1 MADLAINDKGD
12 VLVHDGESW
21 KPAQVAENDRGERVA
36 FDGQSWKPVGSA
48 AGARGQAKV
57 GEANTAGNAFGNS
70 FAQGG
75 TLGFADELAAGVR
88 SALPGVSNFMM
99 SNGPLQREGD
109 EQKPAQTVS
118 TAPTFGERYTE
129 ELANIRAQQ
138 KKDEEEHPTATTA
151 GKIAGNVAT
160 GALALPEFGAMS
172 GAKMLGNALK
182 FAGTGAALGG
192 VQGFG
197 EGEGGFSNRLSNAA
211 PQALTGALV
220 GGSIPVAGQ
229 LVQKALTTAPARA
242 AIEKGVSPLLAKLAD
257 ALDYVGPK
265 VNPASLSAAAPE
277 GGQIAADSL
286 TTRLADSLR
295 SAAGKTSDMGERAG
309 IQQIALALER
319 SKISPE
325 EAAAKMKGLGDE
337 GMLADLGS
345 QFRSTAIGAKVLP
358 GETRDLAEKVLT
370 ARNSNTP
377 QRMISAAESGA
388 PPPSSFALR
397 GEGQAFDQ
405 HASAVGQQVYGEM
418 AANKLRVSGEMQKI
432 MSEAPDIGKA
442 IQTELAQNKG
452 TGTKLSPIELID
464 RVKQRLNRS
473 ADAAFQSG
481 TVVNKADVG
490 SLADRFERAFWEAN
504 PAAKEAA
511 GAYAQAKSLP
521 EHFDAGR
528 NFLREGSTES
538 GTASSA
544 PALEDLLSGAN
555 PQQAHAA
562 RTGTVN
568 TIREIAQ
575 GRNPI
580 VRTNALARDIE
591 QSPNIREKLATALA
605 PVEGNAAAVERAA
618 RQTNTFAQT
627 FKDVLKGSQTAEKL
641 GDAAELGNTRLNIT
655 PHGITERI
663 TEHLKDVLGKI
674 ENPNEHVLNKI
685 GEMVLTPDAM
695 KNEEIIQALKKVLD
709 ARRRGTPVHAG
720 AITAT
725 ANQASP

>member
-1 MADLAINDKGD
+1 MADLAVNAQGD

-21 KPAQVAENDRGERVA
+21 KPAQVAENDKGERVA

-48 AGARGQAKV
+48 ASARGQAKV
-57 GEANTAGNAFGNS
+57 GEANTTGNAFGNA
-70 FAQGG
+70 FAAGG

-88 SALPGVSNFMM
+88 SAVPGVSNFMM
-99 SNGPLQREGD
+99 GNGPLQREGD

-138 KKDEEEHPTATTA
+138 KKDEEEHPIATTA
-151 GKIAGNVAT
+151 GNIAGNVAT
-160 GALALPEFGAMS
+160 SALALPEFGAMT
-172 GAKMLGNALK
+172 GAKMLGNAAK
-182 FAGTGAALGG
+182 FAGTGAVLGG

-197 EGEGGFSNRLSNAA
+197 EGEGGFANRVSNAA
-211 PQALTGALV
+211 PQAATGAIA
-220 GGSIPVAGQ
+220 GASIPVVGQ
-229 LVQKALTTAPARA
+229 LIQKALTTAPVRA
-242 AIEKGVSPLLAKLAD
+242 AVEKGVSPLLGKLAD

-295 SAAGKTSDMGERAG
+295 SASEKTSDMGERAG

-325 EAAAKMKGLGDE
+325 EAAAKMRELGDE
-337 GMLADLGS
+337 GVLADLGS

-377 QRMISAAESGA
+377 QRMINAAESGA

-405 HASAVGQQVYGEM
+405 HASAVGQQVYGDM
-418 AANKLRVSGEMQKI
+418 AANKLHVSGEMQKI

-452 TGTKLSPIELID
+452 TGTKLSPIELMD
-464 RVKQRLNRS
+464 RVKQRLNKS
-473 ADAAFQSG
+473 ADAAFNSG

-504 PAAKEAA
+504 QAAKEAA

-555 PQQAHAA
+555 EQQAHATRA
-562 RTGTVN
+562 GTVN

-580 VRTNALARDIE
+580 VKTNALARDIE
-591 QSPNIREKLATALA
+591 QSPNIRDKLAAALA
-605 PVEGNAAAVERAA
+605 PVEGNAAAVEQAA

-641 GDAAELGNTRLNIT
+641 GDAAELGNARLNIT

-663 TEHLKDVLGKI
+663 TEHLKDALGKI

-695 KNEEIIQALKKVLD
+695 KNEEIIQALKKVLA
-709 ARRRGTPVHAG
+709 ARARGTPVHAG